1 MVTGRSTTNICSF
14 ITMTCILPLN
24 QRTIKNIL
32 GAKMKNITKA
42 LMTGMVMVTVLVGCQ
57 SLSSMT
63 APATNEPEITGTDV
77 I

>member
-1 MVTGRSTTNICSF
+1 
-14 ITMTCILPLN
+14 
-24 QRTIKNIL
+24 
-32 GAKMKNITKA
+32 MKNITKA
-42 LMTGMVMVTVLVGCQ
+42 LMTGMVVVTVLVGCQ

>member
-1 MVTGRSTTNICSF
+1 MI
-14 ITMTCILPLN
+14 CILPLN

>member
-1 MVTGRSTTNICSF
+1 
-14 ITMTCILPLN
+14 
-24 QRTIKNIL
+24 
-32 GAKMKNITKA
+32 MKNITKA
-42 LMTGMVMVTVLVGCQ
+42 LMTGIVMVTVLVGCQ

>member
-1 MVTGRSTTNICSF
+1 
-14 ITMTCILPLN
+14 
-24 QRTIKNIL
+24 
-32 GAKMKNITKA
+32 MKNITKA

>member
-1 MVTGRSTTNICSF
+1 
-14 ITMTCILPLN
+14 MTCILPLN